1 MGTEAMNTRTTGD
14 VAAYDSDSGV
24 LDAVERESAT
34 LVRNLELLRR
44 RTSSCSLLDQAEYLL
59 LRTVTELGAADVN
72 TLACA
77 LGLDPSTAGRQVGT
91 MTEKGLVL
99 REPDPADRRR
109 SVIVASEQGRS
120 RMAEVRTQREGNLA
134 ELLADWSPAE
144 RRMLAEMFAK
154 YNKTVIDRYITRR

>member
-1 MGTEAMNTRTTGD
+1 MGTEAAGD
-14 VAAYDSDSGV
+14 LAAGESDAEV
-24 LDAVERESAT
+24 LDVVERESAT

-44 RTSSCSLLDQAEYLL
+44 RTSSYAVLDQAEYLL
-59 LRTVTELGAADVN
+59 LRTVSELGSADVN

-77 LGLDPSTAGRQVGT
+77 LGLDPSTAGRQVGV

-109 SVIVASEQGRS
+109 SVIVASAEGRS
-120 RMAEVRTQREGNLA
+120 RMGQVRSRREGDLA

-144 RRMLAEMFAK
+144 RRRLAEMFAK
-154 YNKTVIDRYITRR
+154 YNKAVIERYVQPARDSC